1 MILAL
6 LACRPVLRADGDAAG
21 ARWRWDETL
30 RSVVDAEGR
39 VDYDRLAEDPQPLHD
54 YVAWLAQPA
63 RFGGRIKDDRHA
75 MWLNA
80 FNAFVIFEV
89 LERGVQGSVLEVEGW
104 LPFEG
109 SGFFVETT
117 FDVGGQIV
125 SLADIRDEKIR
136 LRELDLR
143 DHAALVSGCASCPP
157 LRPGLYP
164 DDALDLAL
172 DQAMEG
178 WVALDRTVSI
188 QEGQAVFAPTFDR
201 YARDFERWSQGES
214 LCGIAERYARGPRKA
229 ALKGLDEQGCPHR
242 FGTEDWSLNRVSR

>member
-6 LACRPVLRADGDAAG
+6 LACRPMLQAQGDPAG
-21 ARWRWDETL
+21 ARWRWDARLQE
-30 RSVVDAEGR
+30 VVDADGA
-39 VDYDRLAEDPQPLHD
+39 VDYAQLADDRQALDD

-63 RFGGRIKDDRHA
+63 RFGGRIKADRHA

-80 FNAFVIFEV
+80 FNALVIFQV
-89 LERGVQGSVLEVEGW
+89 LERDVSGSVLDVDGW

-117 FDVGGQIV
+117 FDVGGQTV

-143 DHAALVSGCASCPP
+143 DHAALVAGCRSCPP

-164 DDALDLAL
+164 EEALDAAL
-172 DQAMEG
+172 DEAMER
-178 WVALDRTVSI
+178 WIALDRTVSI
-188 QEGQAVFAPTFDR
+188 EDDRAVFAPTFDR
-201 YARDFERWSQGES
+201 YARDFEQWGHGQSR
-214 LCGIAERYARGPRKA
+214 CAVAARYATGSKKA
-229 ALKGLDEQGCPHR
+229 GLNGLDARGCPHG
-242 FGTEDWSLNRVSR
+242 FSTEDWSLNRASR